1 MADKDA
7 APVAVSAS
15 TVAFR
20 PMTAEAAESL
30 GSAFARI
37 NPWAHYAYTAPK
49 LAAFLA
55 EEEPGTRRFQIM
67 ADQALAGAIVIQSKW
82 FRGPYLQFLGVLP
95 AFHRRGLGRLALGWF
110 ESAAQAD
117 GARNLWVAASEFNV
131 GAQAFYERHGFVR
144 IATIDGLI
152 AEGTAEILFRKRL
165 AAG

>member
-7 APVAVSAS
+7 TLVSVSAS
-15 TVAFR
+15 VVTFQ
-20 PMTAEAAESL
+20 PMTAEAAERL
-30 GSAFARI
+30 GSAFAELD
-37 NPWAHYAYTAPK
+37 PWAHYAYTAAT

-55 EEEPGTRRFQIM
+55 EEEPGAQRFQIM

-95 AFHRRGLGRLALGWF
+95 AFHRRGLGRSALDWF
-110 ESAAQAD
+110 EGGAQAD

-165 AAG
+165 AAR